1 MTDESTEQTEVME
14 PEPKGPKRLLR
25 SRDDRMIAGVAG
37 GLAKYFD
44 VDPVIF
50 RIGFA
55 VSVFFGGLGLLAY
68 VALALF
74 VPSEAADG
82 SVEEAAVQRSRPLAI
97 AAGIGLLIIV
107 LSWGALDFGPFG
119 WGDGHG
125 WFLGPPLFLLALGAA
140 FYFIFR
146 NTNAGGLGG
155 VLLRILLA
163 LLVTAGLLCL
173 AFVSAWTAATGHGVA
188 IAVAL
193 IAIGAML
200 VAAAFA
206 GGARWLIVPAVA
218 LAVPLGAVAA
228 SDIRFSDGIGE
239 RHYRPASFA
248 SVPAD
253 GYELGIGEL
262 LVDLRELPWTETS
275 TLDLNV
281 DLGMG
286 RLAVAV
292 PEDVCVSADVSTTAG
307 DLDIAG
313 QRADGI
319 DAEIR
324 PEAPSTARPLLNL
337 TGEVDLGELRVVNL
351 DDAELDPGHGPW
363 RFGHQDDDEMRA
375 AMDAACA
382 APAAGETSAGADEA
396 GTGDRK
402 GDRSKP

>member
-14 PEPKGPKRLLR
+14 REPKGPKRLLR

-82 SVEEAAVQRSRPLAI
+82 SVEQPAVQRSRPLAI
-97 AAGIGLLIIV
+97 AAGIGLLIVV

-119 WGDGHG
+119 WDHG
-125 WFLGPPLFLLALGAA
+125 WFFGPPLFLLALGAVV
-140 FYFIFR
+140 YFLFR
-146 NTNAGGLGG
+146 NTNAAGFGG
-155 VLLRILLA
+155 VLVRILLA
-163 LLVTAGLLCL
+163 ILITAGLFALTL
-173 AFVSAWTAATGHGVA
+173 FSAWTAATGHGVA
-188 IAVAL
+188 IAIAL

-200 VAAAFA
+200 VASAFA

-228 SDIRFSDGIGE
+228 TDIRFSDGIGE

-262 LVDLRELPWTETS
+262 LVDLRELPWTDST

-313 QRADGI
+313 QSADGI

-324 PEAPSTARPLLNL
+324 PEAPQSARPLLNL

-351 DDAELDPGHGPW
+351 DDAELDAHGPW
-363 RFGHQDDDEMRA
+363 GFRRHQNDDEMRS

-382 APAAGETSAGADEA
+382 APSPDQEASAGAIGKRSEN
-396 GTGDRK
+396 RK